1 MQSSTDLHTPLLDQV
16 TTVLGQVTTVLGQA
30 CACQV
35 IQMFHNSHKPFIL
48 VDIASSVSLGGV
60 LSGHATE
67 VGLYNDNRQ
76 S

>member
-35 IQMFHNSHKPFIL
+35 IQMFHKSQTNL
-48 VDIASSVSLGGV
+48 
-60 LSGHATE
+60 
-67 VGLYNDNRQ
+67 LYW
-76 S
+76 ST